1 MLRLNRE
8 IVPREARRL
17 LGNNVINHYTINSIG
32 NTSPTDFLNYVR
44 NSMINHM
51 DNNRQN
57 KVRIDLICKMIRTDP
72 ATGIVTNEEEASF
85 NSLQESAFEATNLE
99 ELYEKMTTKILE
111 LFASYLKNGSGW
123 TLKNV
128 IGLNIT
134 YSKLRPLRG
143 SSHIPLPE
151 KILRKKALINMEN
164 EGDECFKWAVT
175 RALNLAGKDSQR
187 VTKELREQSEKL
199 IYDGIEFPTPCSERM
214 FKKFENNND
223 VSVSVF
229 GYENKDIIPL
239 YVPIERRERIARLF
253 FYKNEDG
260 TKSHYFVIRSMSR
273 LVSSQISKKKA
284 KKFICDFCLN
294 AFGNEDLLNKHVKY
308 CSKHDAVN
316 VVMPIQRITS

>member
-1 MLRLNRE
+1 
-8 IVPREARRL
+8 
-17 LGNNVINHYTINSIG
+17 
-32 NTSPTDFLNYVR
+32 
-44 NSMINHM
+44 
-51 DNNRQN
+51 
-57 KVRIDLICKMIRTDP
+57 
-72 ATGIVTNEEEASF
+72 
-85 NSLQESAFEATNLE
+85 
-99 ELYEKMTTKILE
+99 MTTKILE

-134 YSKLRPLRG
+134 YSRLRPLRG

-164 EGDECFKWAVT
+164 EDDECFKWAVT
-175 RALNLAGKDSQR
+175 RALNLVGKDSQR

-199 IYDGIEFPTPCSERM
+199 IFDGIEFPTPCSERM

-223 VSVSVF
+223 VSVLVF

-239 YVPIERRERIARLF
+239 YVPIERRERIVRLF

-260 TKSHYFVIRSMSR
+260 TKSHYCVIKSMSR

-294 AFGNEDLLNKHVKY
+294 AFGNEDLLNEHVKY

-316 VVMPIQRITS
+316 VVMPNPKNNFLKFKSIQNLIECPVKIYADFESFLKTICEMRGETKLYQKHVPSAFSIYVVSRVEGFSMEPITYACQSENEQVGKIFV